1 MNNSVYGKTIEN
13 LRKRVKV
20 RLADNAKDYK
30 NEWLGQVLMMSSI
43 TRSLNIVAIL
53 TKIKDRK

>member
-43 TRSLNIVAIL
+43 TRSLNIVVIL

>member
-20 RLADNAKDYK
+20 RLADDAKDYK